1 MQSAYGKY
9 HSTETALIR
18 VVNDIHRAIDD
29 QCESILVLLDL
40 SAAFDT
46 IDHAILL
53 ERLRFLYGFFNLVLQ
68 WFTSYLVDR
77 RKRIVFHKFSFP
89 ASSFILW
96 SPSRLHFRT
105 GVIFSLYF
113 SIGGCSYSSRL
124 KSNDIRRR
132 FSALHYYETKRSFYS
147 IKKILHFVSQILC
160 PGMFLT

>member
-18 VVNDIHRAIDD
+18 VVNDIHRAIGD
-29 QCESILVLLDL
+29 QCESILVLLEL

-46 IDHAILL
+46 IDHAMLL
-53 ERLRFLYGFFNLVLQ
+53 ERLGFLYGFFNLVLQ
-68 WFTSYLVDR
+68 LFTSYLVDR
-77 RKRIVFHKFSFP
+77 PKRIMFDKFSFP

-113 SIGGCSYSSRL
+113 STGGCSYSSRL
-124 KSNDIRRR
+124 KSNDVRRR
-132 FSALHYYETKRSFYS
+132 FSALRYYETKKSCYS
-147 IKKILHFVSQILC
+147 IKRSYALYPRYHVLEC
-160 PGMFLT
+160 L

>member
-18 VVNDIHRAIDD
+18 VVNDIHRAIGD

-53 ERLRFLYGFFNLVLQ
+53 ERLGFLYGFFNLVLQ

-77 RKRIVFHKFSFP
+77 PKRIMFDKFSFP

-105 GVIFSLYF
+105 GVIFPLYF
-113 SIGGCSYSSRL
+113 STGGCSYS
-124 KSNDIRRR
+124 
-132 FSALHYYETKRSFYS
+132 
-147 IKKILHFVSQILC
+147 
-160 PGMFLT
+160 

>member
-9 HSTETALIR
+9 RSTETALIR
-18 VVNDIHRAIDD
+18 VVNDIHRAIGD
-29 QCESILVLLDL
+29 QCESILVLLEL

-46 IDHAILL
+46 IDHAMLL
-53 ERLRFLYGFFNLVLQ
+53 ERLGFLYGFFNLVLQ

-77 RKRIVFHKFSFP
+77 PKRIMFDKFSFP

-113 SIGGCSYSSRL
+113 STGGCSYS
-124 KSNDIRRR
+124 
-132 FSALHYYETKRSFYS
+132 
-147 IKKILHFVSQILC
+147 
-160 PGMFLT
+160 